1 MGGWIAGVFF
11 AVLIVILLGMS
22 FGSMNDKYNQSYE
35 LEGLATQETLDKL
48 VDYQNTV
55 DNELKEG
62 EAGFTDEGI
71 SLSSSWSI
79 LSSVRTIVWSFVTGG
94 WILTL
99 VYYMGLPLIVGTI
112 FRTLYFMSVVF
123 IILKILFKIKV

>member
-1 MGGWIAGVFF
+1 MGGWIAGVLF

>member
-1 MGGWIAGVFF
+1 MGGWITGVLF
-11 AVLIVILLGMS
+11 AVLIVILLGMG
-22 FGSMNDKYNQSYE
+22 FGAMNNQYNQTYE
-35 LEGLATQETLDKL
+35 LEGLATQETLDRL
-48 VDYQNTV
+48 VDYQDTV
-55 DNELKEG
+55 DSELKEG
-62 EAGFTDEGI
+62 DAGFTDDGLT
-71 SLSSSWSI
+71 LSSSWAI